1 MLYNVDTKKS
11 MATSLGVPEYSGIKL
26 ECGQGALP
34 RGARVFRHKT
44 GVWAG
49 LKMIRMIERACRP
62 VMRQLNYP
70 VYQAKDILGKYQL
83 WFTHIT
89 RYFFS
94 VFICRQSTNI
104 LVNIIFAS
112 SICR

>member
-70 VYQAKDILGKYQL
+70 VYQAKYTFGKYQL
-83 WFTHIT
+83 WFAHNTISFNAVPT
-89 RYFFS
+89 CSFCVKMS
-94 VFICRQSTNI
+94 QK
-104 LVNIIFAS
+104 
-112 SICR
+112 